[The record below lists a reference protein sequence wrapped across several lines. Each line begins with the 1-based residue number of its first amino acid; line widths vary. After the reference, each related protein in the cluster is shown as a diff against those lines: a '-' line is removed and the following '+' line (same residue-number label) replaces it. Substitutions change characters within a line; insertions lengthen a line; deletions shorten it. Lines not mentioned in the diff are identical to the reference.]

1 MIYVMSDLHGQFEK
15 YLEML
20 KKIEF
25 SDRDELYILGDVVDR
40 GPHPIRLL
48 MDMSMRSNVFP
59 LLGNH
64 DWMAMEILKK
74 LNTEITEEN
83 FSTHLDEKW
92 MEILSMWMADGGN
105 TTMREFRALSME
117 DREALLEYFSEFAL
131 FEELEVGGSRFVL
144 VHGNLPDFDPQKA
157 LEDYDGIG
165 MINSRADYERVYYS
179 DRYLVTGHT
188 PTCEINEAYKG
199 RIYRKNQHIAVDCGA
214 GWGLPLGCIRLD
226 DLKEFYV

>member
-144 VHGNLPDFDPQKA
+144 VHGNLPNFDPQKT

-214 GWGLPLGCIRLD
+214 GWDLPLGCIRLD